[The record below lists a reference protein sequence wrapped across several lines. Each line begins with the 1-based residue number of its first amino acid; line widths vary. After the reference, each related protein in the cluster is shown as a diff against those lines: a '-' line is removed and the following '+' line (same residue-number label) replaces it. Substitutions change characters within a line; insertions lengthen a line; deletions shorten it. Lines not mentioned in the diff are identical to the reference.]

1 MDEPFL
7 PKNDTRLGVGG
18 KDEPESSG
26 STTPTTSL
34 PSKPLSSPAQ
44 PVTGDDAIVP
54 DPIPTPPTSS
64 SCANPIVILNNNN
77 INKKLIIGLIVYVI
91 IGIVIFCTTSF
102 ELEKTYKLVDALY
115 YIVVTL
121 CTIGYGDI
129 VPNTTLAKYL
139 SCFFILLGFGFFD
152 ILLNGLVAYICE
164 KESVLLRP
172 SDGKFK
178 NMIQTYMVDKEKGR
192 IRTRSKI
199 GLALVIVIVCI
210 GIGTLAVHFLEGL
223 SWPDS
228 IYLSVTSV
236 TTLGYGDLSFKT
248 TAGRCFAI
256 VWLLVSTLAVA
267 RAFLYFTELRME
279 KRNRRIAEWVLQ
291 KEVTLRD
298 LKAADL
304 DNDGCISKS
313 DFIIYKLKE
322 MGRVAES
329 DILQICKK
337 FDSLEHSNN
346 DKITL
351 ADLMEGIR

>member
-1 MDEPFL
+1 MNQSLAEAQHQQL
-7 PKNDTRLGVGG
+7 PC
-18 KDEPESSG
+18 PSS
-26 STTPTTSL
+26 L
-34 PSKPLSSPAQ
+34 SPA
-44 PVTGDDAIVP
+44 PLVTGSDAIVP

-64 SCANPIVILNNNN
+64 SCANPIAILNNNK
-77 INKKLIIGLIVYVI
+77 KKLIIGLIVYVI

-102 ELEKTYKLVDALY
+102 ELGKTYKLVDALY

-129 VPNTTLAKYL
+129 VPSTTLAKYL
-139 SCFFILLGFGFFD
+139 TCFFILLGFGFFE
-152 ILLNGLVAYICE
+152 ILLNGLVAYICD

-199 GLALVIVIVCI
+199 G
-210 GIGTLAVHFLEGL
+210 H
-223 SWPDS
+223 
-228 IYLSVTSV
+228 

-267 RAFLYFTELRME
+267 RAFLYFTKLRME
-279 KRNRRIAEWVLQ
+279 KRNRRITDWVLQ
-291 KEVTLRD
+291 KEV
-298 LKAADL
+298 

-351 ADLMEGIR
+351 ADLMEGNR

>member
-1 MDEPFL
+1 MTQDLALAAKMNQSLAEAQHQQL
-7 PKNDTRLGVGG
+7 PC
-18 KDEPESSG
+18 P
-26 STTPTTSL
+26 PSL
-34 PSKPLSSPAQ
+34 SPA
-44 PVTGDDAIVP
+44 PLVTGDDAIGP
-54 DPIPTPPTSS
+54 DPIPTPPTCS
-64 SCANPIVILNNNN
+64 SCSNPIAILNNN
-77 INKKLIIGLIVYVI
+77 NKKLIIGLIVYVI

-102 ELEKTYKLVDALY
+102 ELEKTNKLVDALY

-129 VPNTTLAKYL
+129 VPSTTLAKYL
-139 SCFFILLGFGFFD
+139 TCFFILLGFGFFD
-152 ILLNGLVAYICE
+152 LLLNGLVAYICD

-178 NMIQTYMVDKEKGR
+178 NMIQTYMVDKKKGR

-199 GLALVIVIVCI
+199 GLALGIVIVCI
-210 GIGTLAVHFLEGL
+210 GIGTVAVHFLEGM
-223 SWPDS
+223 SWPDC
-228 IYLSVTSV
+228 ICLSVTSV
-236 TTLGYGDLSFKT
+236 TTLGYGDSSFKT

-279 KRNRRIAEWVLQ
+279 KRNRRIPEWVLQ

-304 DNDGCISKS
+304 DNDGCDSKS

-337 FDSLEHSNN
+337 FDTLEHSNKFSELHSLFYYLCFGVS
-346 DKITL
+346 DKIHS
-351 ADLMEGIR
+351 IPK

>member
-18 KDEPESSG
+18 KDEPESSR
-26 STTPTTSL
+26 STNQQLPCPSSL
-34 PSKPLSSPAQ
+34 SPA
-44 PVTGDDAIVP
+44 PLVTGSDAIVP

-64 SCANPIVILNNNN
+64 SCSNPIAILNNKK
-77 INKKLIIGLIVYVI
+77 KKLIIGLI
-91 IGIVIFCTTSF
+91 
-102 ELEKTYKLVDALY
+102 

-129 VPNTTLAKYL
+129 VPSTTLAKYL
-139 SCFFILLGFGFFD
+139 TCFFILLGFGFFE
-152 ILLNGLVAYICE
+152 ILLNGLVAYICDI
-164 KESVLLRP
+164 ESVLLRP

-199 GLALVIVIVCI
+199 GLAFGIVIVCI
-210 GIGTLAVHFLEGL
+210 
-223 SWPDS
+223 
-228 IYLSVTSV
+228 
-236 TTLGYGDLSFKT
+236 GYGDLSFKT

-267 RAFLYFTELRME
+267 RAFLYFTKLRME
-279 KRNRRIAEWVLQ
+279 KRNRRIADWVLQ
-291 KEVTLRD
+291 KEV
-298 LKAADL
+298 

-351 ADLMEGIR
+351 ADLMEGSR

>member
-1 MDEPFL
+1 MTQDLALAAKMNQSLAEAQHQQL
-7 PKNDTRLGVGG
+7 PC
-18 KDEPESSG
+18 PSS
-26 STTPTTSL
+26 L
-34 PSKPLSSPAQ
+34 SPA
-44 PVTGDDAIVP
+44 PLVTGSDAVVP

-64 SCANPIVILNNNN
+64 SFANPIAVLNNNK
-77 INKKLIIGLIVYVI
+77 KKLIIGLIVYVI

-102 ELEKTYKLVDALY
+102 ELEKTHKLVDALY

-129 VPNTTLAKYL
+129 VPSTTK
-139 SCFFILLGFGFFD
+139 
-152 ILLNGLVAYICE
+152 
-164 KESVLLRP
+164 SVLLRP

-199 GLALVIVIVCI
+199 GLALGIVIVCI
-210 GIGTLAVHFLEGL
+210 GIGIFAVHFLEGM

-228 IYLSVTSV
+228 IYLSVTS
-236 TTLGYGDLSFKT
+236 T
-248 TAGRCFAI
+248 TARRCFAI

-279 KRNRRIAEWVLQ
+279 KRNRRIADWVLQ

-337 FDSLEHSNN
+337 FDSLEHSNK
-346 DKITL
+346 DYSC
-351 ADLMEGIR
+351 